1 MFAAR
6 RPSIFR
12 NEMGGNV
19 RRIAVTAISAALS
32 LIAWNTAF
40 AGAGPDR
47 DAMLEVHAF
56 GANAMKEGDLA
67 TARQYWHEASDM
79 GHSDS
84 SYYLARIYDRGLAAK
99 QDFTEAA
106 KYYLRASAQG
116 SIFAE
121 PRLGRLYLNG
131 FGVKKD
137 PAEAQRWFRR
147 AATWLVRPPNYDVDL
162 RLASGSI
169 AYEPVAQEFKDA
181 LAWMSEVRSWNAER
195 QYRESVR
202 YRDGD
207 GVSADTTLAQRLL
220 GIAAQG
226 GVARAQHEFGMTLLS
241 GHSKPLLSGEECEA
255 VAEAG
260 LAWLHRAAASG
271 YPEALGD
278 MGAQYADEANSV
290 ASDSKAFYWLTRA
303 RASGADV
310 DAVLAR
316 VVGRITQADRATA
329 QGYLAGGPVPDL

>member
-1 MFAAR
+1 MQR
-6 RPSIFR
+6 T
-12 NEMGGNV
+12 
-19 RRIAVTAISAALS
+19 AVIVASAVLTLAGLHAAL
-32 LIAWNTAF
+32 
-40 AGAGPDR
+40 AGAGSDR
-47 DAMLEVHAF
+47 DAMLEAHNF
-56 GANAMKEGDLA
+56 GADALKEGDLA
-67 TARQYWHEASDM
+67 TARRFWHQASEM

-84 SYYLARIYDRGLAAK
+84 SYYLARIYDRGLAAD
-99 QDFTEAA
+99 QDFGEAV

-131 FGVKKD
+131 FGVEKD
-137 PAEAQRWFRR
+137 PVEAQRWFRR

-169 AYEPVAQEFKDA
+169 AYEPLAQEFKDA
-181 LAWMSEVRSWNAER
+181 LAWMSEVRRWGAEH

-207 GVSADTTLAQRLL
+207 GLAVDRVLAQRLL
-220 GIAAQG
+220 GIAAEG
-226 GVARAQHEFGMTLLS
+226 GVARAQHEFGMALLS
-241 GHSKPLLSGEECEA
+241 GHAGPLLSGEECEA
-255 VAEAG
+255 VTEAG
-260 LAWLHRAAASG
+260 LAWLHEAASSG
-271 YPEALGD
+271 YLEALRD

-303 RASGADV
+303 RARGADV

-316 VVGRITQADRATA
+316 VSARITRADRATA
-329 QGYLAGGPVPDL
+329 QGYLAAGQAPGL

>member
-1 MFAAR
+1 
-6 RPSIFR
+6 
-12 NEMGGNV
+12 MGGTV
-19 RRIAVTAISAALS
+19 RRTAVIAVSAALT
-32 LIAWNTAF
+32 LIAWNAAF

-47 DAMLEVHAF
+47 EAMLKAHAF
-56 GANAMKEGDLA
+56 GADALKEGDLA
-67 TARQYWHEASDM
+67 TARRFWREASEI

-99 QDFTEAA
+99 QDFGEAA

-137 PAEAQRWFRR
+137 AVEAQRWFRR

-169 AYEPVAQEFKDA
+169 AYEPVAREFKDA
-181 LAWMSEVRSWNAER
+181 LAWMSEVRRWDAER

-207 GVSADTTLAQRLL
+207 GVGADATLAQRLL
-220 GIAAQG
+220 GIAAEG
-226 GVARAQHEFGMTLLS
+226 GIARAQHEFGVALLS
-241 GHSKPLLSGEECEA
+241 GDAEPLLSGEECEA

-260 LAWLHRAAASG
+260 LAWLYRVAVNG
-271 YPEALGD
+271 YPEALRDLGVR
-278 MGAQYADEANSV
+278 YADEANSA
-290 ASDSKAFYWLTRA
+290 ASDWKAFYWLTRA
-303 RASGADV
+303 GAKGTGV
-310 DAVLAR
+310 DAVIAR
-316 VVGRITQADRATA
+316 VSGRLTQADRAVA
-329 QGYLAGGPVPDL
+329 RGYLAGGPAPDL

>member
-1 MFAAR
+1 
-6 RPSIFR
+6 
-12 NEMGGNV
+12 MGGNL
-19 RRIAVTAISAALS
+19 RRTAVIAISAALT
-32 LIAWNTAF
+32 LIAWNAAF

-56 GANAMKEGDLA
+56 GADALKDGDLA
-67 TARQYWHEASDM
+67 AARRYWREASEM

-99 QDFTEAA
+99 QDFREAA

-121 PRLGRLYLNG
+121 PRLGRFYLNG
-131 FGVKKD
+131 FGVKRD
-137 PAEAQRWFRR
+137 PVEAQRWFRR

-162 RLASGSI
+162 RMASGSI
-169 AYEPVAQEFKDA
+169 AYEPVAREFKDA
-181 LAWMSEVRSWNAER
+181 LAWMSEVRRWEAER

-207 GVSADTTLAQRLL
+207 GDGIAKDRVLAQRLL

-226 GVARAQHEFGMTLLS
+226 GVARAQHEFGMALLS
-241 GHSKPLLSGEECEA
+241 GHAQPLLSGEECEA
-255 VAEAG
+255 AAEAG
-260 LAWLHRAAASG
+260 LAWLHRAAANG
-271 YPEALGD
+271 YPEALRD

-290 ASDSKAFYWLTRA
+290 ASDAKAFYWLTRA
-303 RASGADV
+303 HASGADV

-316 VVGRITQADRATA
+316 VSGRITQADRATA
-329 QGYLAGGPVPDL
+329 QDYLAGSPVPDL